1 MTLVKF
7 EGDPPFALP
16 VLQRATADAAGE
28 AVELTVY
35 VAIAAHGPE
44 PVPVRASM
52 THGVALVLAERLK
65 SAAVQAELAAAQTRE
80 D

>member
-28 AVELTVY
+28 TVELTVY
-35 VAIAAHGPE
+35 VAVAAYEPE
-44 PVPVRASM
+44 PVPVRIRKPEGRKVRWKTA
-52 THGVALVLAERLK
+52 RWK
-65 SAAVQAELAAAQTRE
+65 SLSGKCRRM
-80 D
+80 